1 MIDGNNGLP
10 ESKRRTWAERALD
23 AVEWLGNKL
32 PDPAA
37 LFLLALILTWI
48 ASTCLAAISFSEID
62 PRTVGPGRTPQPI
75 QIKNQL
81 TGEALVAFLAKMV
94 KTFIDFP
101 PFGL

>member
-23 AVEWLGNKL
+23 AIEWLGNKL

-37 LFLLALILTWI
+37 LFLLALILTWVASVLLAPI
-48 ASTCLAAISFSEID
+48 AFSEID
-62 PRTVGPGRTPQPI
+62 PRTIRPDQTPQPI

-81 TGEALVAFLAKMV
+81 TGEALTSFLSKMV

-101 PFGL
+101 PLG